1 MAGRRRGGFSF
12 DLFQP
17 IKKGVLLKQGAVHT
31 AFKYRFFVL
40 YPGFFVYYEKESKW
54 RQDLTKGETLD
65 VSESLVNR
73 PCSHISTTDMLRIL
87 VLKIFVFGSIDN
99 TASVT
104 L

>member
-1 MAGRRRGGFSF
+1 MAGRRRGGFAF

-17 IKKGVLLKQGAVHT
+17 LKKGVLLKQGAVHT

-65 VSESLVNR
+65 VSNNIIGTNSCASIR
-73 PCSHISTTDMLRIL
+73 PR
-87 VLKIFVFGSIDN
+87 V
-99 TASVT
+99 
-104 L
+104 

>member
-1 MAGRRRGGFSF
+1 MAGRKRGGFAF

-65 VSESLVNR
+65 VST
-73 PCSHISTTDMLRIL
+73 IS
-87 VLKIFVFGSIDN
+87 IFINNSICII
-99 TASVT
+99 AYMKPH
-104 L
+104 

>member
-1 MAGRRRGGFSF
+1 MVKYLEICRNYLFLSMAGRRKGGFAF

-17 IKKGVLLKQGAVHT
+17 LKKGVLLKQGAVHT

-65 VSESLVNR
+65 VS
-73 PCSHISTTDMLRIL
+73 I
-87 VLKIFVFGSIDN
+87 K
-99 TASVT
+99 
-104 L
+104 

>member
-1 MAGRRRGGFSF
+1 MAGRRRGGFAF

-17 IKKGVLLKQGAVHT
+17 LKKGVLLKQGAVHT

-65 VSESLVNR
+65 VSYYICDIINDYAQIKVV
-73 PCSHISTTDMLRIL
+73 HSTKTI
-87 VLKIFVFGSIDN
+87 
-99 TASVT
+99 
-104 L
+104 